1 MEYITQK
8 ERIQVNQ
15 ETAVTLGKFDGFHL
29 GHQLLLNEVI
39 SYKKNGLIPVVF
51 TFLTANQLR
60 TDSIEGNILSEKERV
75 EFLDRYGIDMM
86 ISYPFDDEMRCMP
99 AEIFIGE
106 ILCQKLHAKKIVV
119 GEDFCFGYKRL
130 GNVKLLQELS
140 EKYGYEVIVFEKLAL
155 HGEMVGSTAIR
166 QALKEGQIEKANE
179 FLGRNYQIEGEVV
192 YGNQI
197 GRKLLNMPTANI
209 YPEVDK
215 LLPPNGVYVT
225 TVTYEGK
232 DYKGITNIGYKPTI
246 GGESTPGVETY
257 LFDFDENLYGKN
269 IVVNF
274 FTFERGE
281 CKFNGLDELKEQMQ
295 KDKAFGMEYFLENSI
310 IL

>member
-8 ERIQVNQ
+8 EKIQVDQ

-29 GHQLLLNEVI
+29 GHQLLLDEVI
-39 SYKKNGLIPVVF
+39 SYKKKGLISIVF
-51 TFLTANQLR
+51 TFLTVNQLR
-60 TDSIEGNILSEKERV
+60 TDAIEGNILSENERI
-75 EFLDRYGIDMM
+75 ELLESYGIDIM
-86 ISYPFDDEMRCMP
+86 ISYPFDEEMRCMP
-99 AEIFIGE
+99 AEVFVKD
-106 ILCQKLHAKKIVV
+106 ILCDKLHAKKIIV

-140 EKYGYEVIVFEKLAL
+140 DKYGFEVIVFEKLSL
-155 HGEMVGSTAIR
+155 HGETVGSTAIR
-166 QALKEGQIEKANE
+166 QALKEGKIEMANE
-179 FLGRNYQIEGEVV
+179 FLGRNYQIEGKVV

-209 YPEVDK
+209 YPEADK

-225 TVTYEGK
+225 TVTVDGN

-257 LFDFDENLYGKN
+257 LFDFDDNLYGKN
-269 IVVNF
+269 IVVKF
-274 FTFERGE
+274 YTFERGE
-281 CKFNGLDELKEQMQ
+281 CKFNGLEELKEQMQ
-295 KDKAFGMEYFLENSI
+295 KDKAFGIEYFAEKIVKL
-310 IL
+310 